1 MSQQGPWVKVLD
13 GWGFLRT
20 ADMMPSSRRNETSPA
35 QYVESCESGQTQ
47 PLVVLPEG
55 LTAQKKLQQ
64 KQLGDRREAF
74 PVQRRRT
81 MLAQRGQMVRRA
93 IAFILFPT
101 IMRMLLG
108 GGTHHPVTMFFG
120 DN

>member
-1 MSQQGPWVKVLD
+1 MSQRGSRVKAVD
-13 GWGFLRT
+13 ATGFLGLMGVKRT
-20 ADMMPSSRRNETSPA
+20 YMRNETSPT
-35 QYVESCESGQTQ
+35 QYVESCESRQTQ

-64 KQLGDRREAF
+64 KQLCNRREAF

-81 MLAQRGQMVRRA
+81 MHPQRGHMVWRA
-93 IAFILFPT
+93 IAFVLFPT
-101 IMRMLLG
+101 IMHMLLRRC
-108 GGTHHPVTMFFG
+108 THHPVPMLFG

>member
-1 MSQQGPWVKVLD
+1 MSQHGPWVKDVD
-13 GWGFLRT
+13 GSGFLRT
-20 ADMMPSSRRNETSPA
+20 AVMMPSYRRNETSPA

-55 LTAQKKLQQ
+55 LTAPKKLQQ
-64 KQLGDRREAF
+64 KQLCDRREAF

-81 MLAQRGQMVRRA
+81 MRPQRGQMVRRS
-93 IAFILFPT
+93 IAFVLFPT

-108 GGTHHPVTMFFG
+108 GGTHQPVTMLFG

>member
-1 MSQQGPWVKVLD
+1 MSQQGPCVKVVD
-13 GWGFLRT
+13 GSGFLRT
-20 ADMMPSSRRNETSPA
+20 AGIMPPYKRNETSPA
-35 QYVESCESGQTQ
+35 QYVESCESEQTQ

-81 MLAQRGQMVRRA
+81 ILAQRCQMVRRA
-93 IAFILFPT
+93 IAFVLFPT

-108 GGTHHPVTMFFG
+108 GGTHHPVTMLFG

>member
-1 MSQQGPWVKVLD
+1 MSQRGPWVKVID
-13 GWGFLRT
+13 AYGIQGV
-20 ADMMPSSRRNETSPA
+20 AGVEPSFKRNETSPA

-55 LTAQKKLQQ
+55 LTAPKKLQQ
-64 KQLGDRREAF
+64 KQLCDRREAF

-81 MLAQRGQMVRRA
+81 MRPQRGQMVRRA
-93 IAFILFPT
+93 IAFVLFPT
-101 IMRMLLG
+101 IMRMLLS

>member
-1 MSQQGPWVKVLD
+1 MSQQGPCVKVVD
-13 GWGFLRT
+13 GSGFLRT
-20 ADMMPSSRRNETSPA
+20 TDMMSSYKRNETSPA

-64 KQLGDRREAF
+64 KQLCDRREAF

-81 MLAQRGQMVRRA
+81 MRPQRRQMVRRA
-93 IAFILFPT
+93 IAFVLFPT
-101 IMRMLLG
+101 IMGMLLS
-108 GGTHHPVTMFFG
+108 GGTHDPVTMFFG
-120 DN
+120 NN